1 MKKHLWIFAAAA
13 AALAACSNDDTIA
26 VNQGYDDASAIS
38 FRVLTT
44 GMTRAVDQ
52 TSSTLQTNG
61 FYVTANKSGD
71 GTEYFGGKTATE
83 TLNAAIHYTWNS
95 TGTNANSYTTENKY
109 YWPSEGDLDFIAYA
123 PAAATS
129 SDIVRTDTI
138 SFTVSPAST
147 PAEQKDLVFA
157 VTRNQNKTANGA
169 GVILNFRHAESKV
182 AILLKNT
189 NNNLKFT
196 VGTATIGNLKGTET
210 FTWNGVTDGTTTTA
224 KAAASTTGNYE
235 GTGTITYLNG
245 TWTATSAA
253 TTAYTTP
260 TATNSTLNGT
270 TDAQAL
276 GATATNYDMILI
288 PQAYTTTNA
297 YASASENAGFNGA
310 YIKVQLKIQNKAND
324 AYIAGGDGE
333 NSWQEAIWPLT
344 PILSGETN
352 IGWLPGHKYTYT
364 VDLAGGGY
372 YPTNKAGTDEK
383 LDPILDGAEI
393 KFVTVTVDAWPTTAT
408 NTDIANA
415 NN

>member
-1 MKKHLWIFAAAA
+1 MKKNYWIFAAAA
-13 AALAACSNDDTIA
+13 VALAACSNDDTIT
-26 VNQGYDDASAIS
+26 VNQGIEEANTIS
-38 FRVLTT
+38 FNVLTT

-52 TSSTLQTNG
+52 TQSTLQTNG

-71 GTEYFGGKTATE
+71 GTEYFGGKTAGASA
-83 TLNAAIHYTWNS
+83 TLNDAVLYQYSN
-95 TGTNANSYTTENKY
+95 GSYTTTNKY

-123 PAAATS
+123 PAAAAS

-138 SFTVSPAST
+138 SFTVSPATT

-235 GTGTITYLNG
+235 GTGTLTYLNG

-270 TDAQAL
+270 TNAQAL
-276 GATATNYDMILI
+276 GATATDYDMILI

-297 YASASENAGFNGA
+297 YASADENAGPNGA

-324 AYIAGGDGE
+324 AYIAGGE
-333 NSWQEAIWPLT
+333 HSWQEAIWPLT
-344 PILSGETN
+344 PIMSGETN

-372 YPTNKAGTDEK
+372 FPTNKAETDEK

-393 KFVTVTVDAWPTTAT
+393 KFVTVTVDAWPTTAI